1 MNIIRNYRYR
11 LGKLCTVCPNCHKRT
26 FKPYLDAKGSMLA
39 PEVGRCNRE
48 VKCGY
53 HLRPRDWMEGHSE
66 AGRSLRPPI
75 RAKPVPRTDF
85 VERRIMEATMRRD
98 LWRLNLFR
106 WFARRFG
113 WQWALTVF
121 RRYLVTYSPAIGG
134 AALFW
139 FVDDK
144 HRVRTGKLMAYDR
157 SAHRRR
163 DLTVAVRYI
172 HQSVKRGFVC
182 RLCFF
187 GIHLA
192 KSFPQATLLL
202 CESEKTAL
210 YLACTLG
217 WRFKEGLYVPVAVGG
232 CSNLNVGLWPPG
244 EPDHRLLPLASRRL
258 LLLPDA
264 DSFTHW
270 EEAAEKLRHIAESV
284 SVVDVRKWATAP
296 NDDIMDI
303 LERRHHPP

>member
-1 MNIIRNYRYR
+1 MKTFRNYRYR
-11 LGKLCTVCPNCHKRT
+11 LGKLCTVCPNCHMRT
-26 FKPYLDAKGSMLA
+26 FKPYVDAKGAILA

-53 HLRPRDWMEGHSE
+53 HLRPREWMGSGDV
-66 AGRSLRPPI
+66 ARQLPARATPI
-75 RAKPVPRTDF
+75 PRTDF
-85 VERRIMEATMRRD
+85 VPRHIMDVTMRRD
-98 LWRLNLFR
+98 VWRLNLFW

-113 WQWALTVF
+113 WQRARKVF
-121 RRYLVTYSPAIGG
+121 SLYFVTYSRSMGG

-144 HRVRTGKLMAYDR
+144 LRVRTGKLMAYDR

-163 DLTVAVRYI
+163 DLTVAVRFI
-172 HQSVKRGFVC
+172 HQSIRRGFVC

-192 KSFPQATLLL
+192 SCFPGATLLL

-210 YLACTLG
+210 YLACALG
-217 WRFKEGLYVPVAVGG
+217 WRFDEGLYVPVAVGG
-232 CSNLNVGLWPPG
+232 CSNLKVGLWPPG

-264 DSFTHW
+264 DSVAPW
-270 EEAAEKLRHIAESV
+270 EASVEKLRLIAGSV
-284 SVVDVRKWATAP
+284 SVVNVRKWATAP
-296 NDDIMDI
+296 GDDIMDI
-303 LERRHHPP
+303 LERRRSPPA